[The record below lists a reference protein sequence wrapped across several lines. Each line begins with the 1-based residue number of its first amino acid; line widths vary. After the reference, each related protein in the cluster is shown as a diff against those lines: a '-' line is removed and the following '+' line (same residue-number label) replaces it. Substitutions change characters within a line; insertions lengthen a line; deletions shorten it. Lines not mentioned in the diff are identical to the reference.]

1 MKKIIFIL
9 MLVGLFLTGCD
20 ENKEK
25 EIDYSEYP
33 FTGSNWTRKGEN
45 DIETIRFNADGS
57 FSYYCACGNPVN
69 DSDLCESYVYNDET
83 KEIKFDCFETTEEMI
98 TNIKIVEMSE
108 DVLELDF
115 NGEIRKFEKSE

>member
-1 MKKIIFIL
+1 MKKIIIIL
-9 MLVGLFLTGCD
+9 MLVGLFLTGCG

-25 EIDYSEYP
+25 EINYSEYL
-33 FTGSNWTRKGEN
+33 FTDVIWTRDGGN
-45 DIETIRFNADGS
+45 DIETLVFKSDGRI
-57 FSYYCACGNPVN
+57 SYYCACGNPVN
-69 DSDLCESYVYNDET
+69 DSDLCESYTYNDET
-83 KEIKFDCFETTEEMI
+83 KEIKFTCFETTEEMI